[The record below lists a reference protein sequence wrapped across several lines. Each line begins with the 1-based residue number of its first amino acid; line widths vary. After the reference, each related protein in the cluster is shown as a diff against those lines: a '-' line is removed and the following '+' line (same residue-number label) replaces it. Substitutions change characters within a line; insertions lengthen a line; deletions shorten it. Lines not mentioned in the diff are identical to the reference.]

1 MINGK
6 TLAEWHAIDL
16 YETCIFVHYA
26 QASEFTL
33 DVSIDSRSEIY
44 AQLLPLFE
52 AGNGISITVK
62 SGMKFPTAIKTSEDV
77 EYILKDG
84 RMVTNTTASE
94 VEVFYDGKAVAD
106 GDVLKLNTPALES
119 GIYVKGATDYEV
131 SKTVEGNKTTFVVTV
146 EGETITF
153 SVEQDVTELKPID
166 KQVDV
171 TDDQGGSG
179 CGSVISG
186 SLMGGMAVLAFGVV
200 TMLRRKSDE

>member
-1 MINGK
+1 M
-6 TLAEWHAIDL
+6 
-16 YETCIFVHYA
+16 
-26 QASEFTL
+26 
-33 DVSIDSRSEIY
+33 
-44 AQLLPLFE
+44 FE

-146 EGETITF
+146 EGERITF
-153 SVEQDVTELKPID
+153 SVEQDVTELDPVD
-166 KQVDV
+166 KQVDN
-171 TDDQGGSG
+171 TDDDQGGLG